1 MPTITPVWPLQ
12 TAHALS
18 EFYCIQGS
26 LVSVFAVLTSPGKK
40 RDDDNTANN
49 DITSEARKLAKQS
62 QCGMLKRGLSS
73 LVDVDL
79 DKQHQH
85 QEQQQPI
92 HQRSW
97 VAPHGCCIER
107 LQPLAFLLVART
119 YNSSAN
125 NNTTIIVSQCG
136 LAVRR

>member
-1 MPTITPVWPLQ
+1 
-12 TAHALS
+12 
-18 EFYCIQGS
+18 
-26 LVSVFAVLTSPGKK
+26 
-40 RDDDNTANN
+40 
-49 DITSEARKLAKQS
+49 
-62 QCGMLKRGLSS
+62 MLKRGLSS

-79 DKQHQH
+79 DKQHQHQERHQH